1 MKLSYCFSFINS
13 NFQFLDLQ
21 IIIPQYFTNQQN
33 IRFFFNQN
41 RSLIQIDLVNKDML
55 TASQIQMDAFF
66 AVHFLYDKVLY
77 FCFLFQLL
85 YFIAFDDKSITQ
97 WIIWSVIGTA
107 IMIENFLNFLYIYKS
122 IEIKSKSLAYILCLF
137 NLGEI
142 PLLQIHKHNRFEC
155 FMKYRLNL
163 KRLVFYVVEVAGSI
177 TLAFL
182 LDPKQL
188 IIPLLAYFYPIQMT
202 LGSLFQPKIFKNK
215 HILKSAWIKL
225 FLETVGQIG
234 QQGLVLIYIIHDS
247 QSLINMVI
255 INLGLSVIFLA
266 FTAQFISK
274 NYKDCYIYFFYFIV
288 FFGYFVDI
296 RIPCVLQ
303 ARIID
308 HLEEWQRN
316 SIVFLQLTQIVYVF
330 VQFFIQ
336 HFRIFK
342 DESICFSI
350 QALIILALSI
360 FQIIMKIVSLIDYV
374 ILSYFKGPK
383 IIRVNSFQQLK
394 ELTKEYKN
402 SEKRFKRLKFLIIQ
416 FDIYY
421 LIRSLSIKKIDQLI
435 QKILLF
441 YFQKAEIVS
450 LKNYFHRMNISDS
463 KFTYQEVLL
472 QGQFDYD
479 FIQKKIG
486 QYEILDEIKTIQFY
500 NNFVLIQIF
509 KLLFENLILYNQ
521 NIIFFQGIQKQLQQ
535 ISLEN
540 EQFQLQIVAY
550 KKYLSRYFN
559 INPVQILYDLYLD
572 LAINI

>member
-1 MKLSYCFSFINS
+1 
-13 NFQFLDLQ
+13 
-21 IIIPQYFTNQQN
+21 
-33 IRFFFNQN
+33 
-41 RSLIQIDLVNKDML
+41 ML
-55 TASQIQMDAFF
+55 AASQIQMDAFF
-66 AVHFLYDKVLY
+66 AVHFLYDKVIY

-85 YFIAFDDKSITQ
+85 YFIALDDKSITQ

-107 IMIENFLNFLYIYKS
+107 IMIENFLNFLYIYKN

-142 PLLQIHKHNRFEC
+142 PLLQIHKNNRFEC
-155 FMKYRLNL
+155 FMQYRLNL

-188 IIPLLAYFYPIQMT
+188 IIPLLAYFYPIQMI
-202 LGSLFQPKIFKNK
+202 LASLFQPIIVESK
-215 HILKSAWIKL
+215 HTLKSAWIKL
-225 FLETVGQIG
+225 FLETIGQIG

-255 INLGLSVIFLA
+255 INLGLTVIFLA

-274 NYKDCYIYFFYFIV
+274 HYKDCYIYFFYFIV

-296 RIPCVLQ
+296 RIPFVLQ

-336 HFRIFK
+336 HLRIFK
-342 DESICFSI
+342 DESLCFSI
-350 QALIILALSI
+350 QALIILGLSI
-360 FQIIMKIVSLIDYV
+360 FQIKMKIVSLIDYV

-394 ELTKEYKN
+394 ELKKQQKEN
-402 SEKRFKRLKFLIIQ
+402 EKIFKRLKFIIINLDVNLIGSTFQ
-416 FDIYY
+416 
-421 LIRSLSIKKIDQLI
+421 KCDQLI

-441 YFQKAEIVS
+441 YFQKTEIIS
-450 LKNYFHRMNISDS
+450 LQNNFHRVNLSDS
-463 KFTYQEVLL
+463 KFTYQEVRLYQSL
-472 QGQFDYD
+472 NYN

-486 QYEILDEIKTIQFY
+486 QGYEILDEIKTVKFYDDYNFVQISIFKFLFDNLLLYSQISIFKIYRIQY
-500 NNFVLIQIF
+500 KLLQMSLANSVLIQLLLFQQLEIESHNNTYM
-509 KLLFENLILYNQ
+509 KLLSSSQLIN
-521 NIIFFQGIQKQLQQ
+521 
-535 ISLEN
+535 
-540 EQFQLQIVAY
+540 
-550 KKYLSRYFN
+550 
-559 INPVQILYDLYLD
+559 
-572 LAINI
+572 